1 MPEIRETHMNR
12 PGYASAICLAA
23 ICAGVLMTLALV
35 CTCPAAEPTTVP
47 AAEPTTAPAKV
58 SAAKALAGYIQ
69 VIKTDKDPS
78 VVLRAYTRAC
88 ALNRMDPEL
97 NSVYM
102 RRMLLLG
109 RPRAAYMSAR
119 ILSKQD
125 ADAGLSWAMIGYMMG
140 RSNKYLDALTATARA
155 MEFNSDDASILN
167 NAGQLAAWFDNAPT
181 PPKLGD
187 REKRIM
193 DKLKDKFQKNQV
205 YLDAYNRINSIY
217 VSCKSRRAEL
227 EAKLTK
233 AETAYNKVRTE
244 ELTARADIKRIN
256 SQIIQQNKRLDELEK
271 ELKRN
276 RNRLYLRDENG
287 YYYYSRRA
295 VLDEHARIQRNID
308 AANSK
313 RDALRKEGAPI
324 VPKIRVATS
333 QGMKLRKD
341 IGTYR
346 TALKGIKP
354 AILRQLRWDPPAVD
368 GVFTAETINL
378 PRKIKPATQPSTKTI
393 DTSPETAAAKK
404 LKVAKL
410 YASHEKFERARE
422 IILEIVEKYPKT
434 KAAAAAKALLKSFSV
449 GALTP

>member
-1 MPEIRETHMNR
+1 MNR
-12 PGYASAICLAA
+12 SEYASAICLAA
-23 ICAGVLMTLALV
+23 ICAGILLALTPAR
-35 CTCPAAEPTTVP
+35 TCP
-47 AAEPTTAPAKV
+47 AAEPTTAPAKI
-58 SAAKALAGYIQ
+58 SAAEAMAGYIQ
-69 VIKTDKDPS
+69 MIKTEKDPS

-102 RRMLLLG
+102 RRMLRLG

-119 ILSKQD
+119 ILSAQD
-125 ADAGLSWAMIGYMMG
+125 VDSGLAWAMIGYMMG

-155 MEFNSDDASILN
+155 LEFNSDDASILN
-167 NAGQLAAWFDNAPT
+167 NAGQLAAWFDNAPV

-193 DKLKDKFQKNQV
+193 DKLKDKFAKSQV
-205 YLDAYNRINSIY
+205 YKDAYDRINSIY
-217 VSCKSRRAEL
+217 VSCKSQRAEF
-227 EAKLTK
+227 EGKLTK

-244 ELTARADIKRIN
+244 ELTMRADIKRIN
-256 SQIIQQNKRLDELEK
+256 SQIIQQNRRLDELEK

-276 RNRLYLRDENG
+276 RNRLYARDELGN
-287 YYYYSRRA
+287 YYYSRRA

-308 AANSK
+308 GTNSK

-324 VPKIRVATS
+324 VPKIRIATS
-333 QGMKLRKD
+333 KGIRLRKD

-346 TALKGIKP
+346 TTLKGFKP
-354 AILRQLRWDPPAVD
+354 RILRQLRWDPPAVD

-378 PRKIKPATQPSTKTI
+378 PRKIKSTTRPSAKI
-393 DTSPETAAAKK
+393 ISKSPETAAAKR

-410 YASHEKFERARE
+410 YASNKRVDRARE
-422 IILEIVEKYPKT
+422 IILEIFEKYPRT
-434 KAAAAAKALLKSFSV
+434 KAAAAAKVLLKSLSPE
-449 GALTP
+449 APTP